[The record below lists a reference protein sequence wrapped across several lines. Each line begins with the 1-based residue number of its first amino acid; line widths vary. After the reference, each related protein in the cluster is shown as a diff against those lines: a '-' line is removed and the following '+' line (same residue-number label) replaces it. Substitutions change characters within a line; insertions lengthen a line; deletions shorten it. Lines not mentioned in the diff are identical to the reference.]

1 MIVVDHLQQA
11 LLCSRYKYLSLHASP
26 NPRFDS
32 NQIWSFAPLISWL
45 DVILWTDPCTLI
57 CSYLLIRGCNFRK
70 AQGFLRIICQGAV
83 FILGR
88 SRRMEFE

>member
-1 MIVVDHLQQA
+1 MIVVDHLQQT
-11 LLCSRYKYLSLHASP
+11 LLSSRYKYLSLHASP

-45 DVILWTDPCTLI
+45 DVSLCTDLCTLI
-57 CSYLLIRGCNFRK
+57 CSYVAGCNFRK
-70 AQGFLRIICQGAV
+70 TQVLLRIICQGAV

-88 SRRMEFE
+88 SRRTEFE